1 MHAVLGELHVDLRD
15 IMNSLFERR
24 LRAIANT
31 MATMSMMMSMMR
43 MKATRPP
50 TAPPM
55 AEPVCV
61 CGGVIWCAVYDCRGL
76 VLTKYHELVRD
87 TVKVL
92 LH

>member
-1 MHAVLGELHVDLRD
+1 MHAVLGELHVDLRGT
-15 IMNSLFERR
+15 MNSLFERR

-31 MATMSMMMSMMR
+31 MATSMMMSMMR

-61 CGGVIWCAVYDCRGL
+61 WGGYMVCSRMIL
-76 VLTKYHELVRD
+76 
-87 TVKVL
+87 
-92 LH
+92 